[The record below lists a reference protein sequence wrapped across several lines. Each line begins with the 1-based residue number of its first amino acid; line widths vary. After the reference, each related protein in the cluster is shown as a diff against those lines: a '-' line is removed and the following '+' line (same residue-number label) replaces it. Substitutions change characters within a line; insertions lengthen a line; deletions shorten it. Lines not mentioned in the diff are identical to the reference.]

1 MNVEFSAELV
11 GLQQHETHVTAS
23 VKKGSPAETQTFD
36 VKYVVGTDGARGRPS
51 INRYTRLCS
60 CFRLLEFVGVVRKM
74 IGLELIG
81 ETKQDVT
88 WAVGDVQLRGL
99 DLHVGFL
106 TFQFHILNH

>member
-1 MNVEFSAELV
+1 MNVEFGSELV

-23 VKKGSPAETQTFD
+23 VKKGSQAETQTFD
-36 VKYVVGTDGARGRPS
+36 VKYVVGTDGARGRS
-51 INRYTRLCS
+51 LINCCTRFCS

-74 IGLELIG
+74 IGLELLG

-99 DLHVGFL
+99 DLYVGSL
-106 TFQFHILNH
+106 DFQFHTFYR